1 MLISTSL
8 LAPPRSGGRITAQ
21 FTPRSWPRRLG
32 AVLLSAAFILGSV
45 AAHAVTHASAKKSS
59 AKTHKTIGHH
69 YYSAIS
75 GITPSFHWRMK
86 SSNFVFP
93 GSHEL
98 LVQQNQEMD
107 RAQMFRVMN
116 DVDLMQHELAQE
128 LVPVNETDAL
138 KLAGDLPDNR
148 RYCRPWT
155 RDFLQEFSEA
165 FYSEFHAPLQVNSLV
180 RTVEQQA
187 RLRRHNHFAAP
198 EWGDTASTHLTGA
211 TFDLSRRG
219 LTPMQYAWITSYLLP
234 LKEAG
239 MVDPIEER
247 QPVLHIVV
255 FEKYGDRSGGGAS
268 SWSEAAEPTEM
279 SQMGTL
285 GTAGGSQP

>member
-1 MLISTSL
+1 M
-8 LAPPRSGGRITAQ
+8 
-21 FTPRSWPRRLG
+21 PRSWQRRLG
-32 AVLLSAAFILGSV
+32 AILLAAGFSLAGV
-45 AAHAVTHASAKKSS
+45 AGHAVTHTATKKGAAKSHKSA
-59 AKTHKTIGHH
+59 HH
-69 YYSAIS
+69 YYSYSAIAPIS
-75 GITPSFHWRMK
+75 PSFHWRIN
-86 SSNFVFP
+86 SSNTMFP

-116 DVDLMQHELAQE
+116 DSDLMQHELAQE
-128 LVPVNETDAL
+128 LVPVSETDAL
-138 KLAGDLPDNR
+138 KLASDLPDSR

-155 RDFLQEFSEA
+155 RDFLQDFSEA
-165 FYSEFHAPLQVNSLV
+165 FFSEFHMPLTVNSLV
-180 RTVEQQA
+180 RTMEQQA

-255 FEKYGDRSGGGAS
+255 FDKYGDRSGGAS

-279 SQMGTL
+279 SLFGS
-285 GTAGGSQP
+285 AGGSQP

>member
-1 MLISTSL
+1 M
-8 LAPPRSGGRITAQ
+8 TAQ
-21 FTPRSWPRRLG
+21 CTPRSWRRLC
-32 AVLLSAAFILGSV
+32 AILLSAAFTLGSV
-45 AAHAVTHASAKKSS
+45 AAHAVTHVSAKKSK
-59 AKTHKTIGHH
+59 AKTHKSVSYH
-69 YYSAIS
+69 YSYSALS
-75 GITPSFHWRMK
+75 GITPSFHWRIKNWNPM
-86 SSNFVFP
+86 FP

-128 LVPVNETDAL
+128 LVPVGETDAL
-138 KLAGDLPDNR
+138 KLATDLPDNR

-155 RDFLQEFSEA
+155 RDFLQDFSEA

-279 SQMGTL
+279 GTV

>member
-1 MLISTSL
+1 MTIPISALPTVRPSGRAATER
-8 LAPPRSGGRITAQ
+8 APRCWQ
-21 FTPRSWPRRLG
+21 RRLC
-32 AVLLSAAFILGSV
+32 AILV
-45 AAHAVTHASAKKSS
+45 ATGFSLAGVAGHAVTHNVTKKSA
-59 AKTHKTIGHH
+59 AKSHKTSRH
-69 YYSAIS
+69 YYSAIAS
-75 GITPSFHWRMK
+75 ISPSFHWRLN
-86 SSNFVFP
+86 SSNSMFP

-116 DVDLMQHELAQE
+116 DSDLMQHELAQE
-128 LVPVNETDAL
+128 LVPVSETEAL
-138 KLAGDLPDNR
+138 KLASDLPDSR

-155 RDFLQEFSEA
+155 RDFLQDFSEA
-165 FYSEFHAPLQVNSLV
+165 FFSEFHMPLTVNSLV
-180 RTVEQQA
+180 RTMEQQA
-187 RLRRHNHFAAP
+187 RLRRHNKFAAP

-255 FEKYGDRSGGGAS
+255 FDKYGDRSGGAS
-268 SWSEAAEPTEM
+268 SWSEANEPTEM
-279 SQMGTL
+279 SLFGI
-285 GTAGGSQP
+285 AGGSQP